1 MAALDNTRIATGS
14 YGLVGRIGVFFASV
28 ANAVVDWNEARVTR
42 NSLNK
47 LSDREL
53 SDIGLFRGDIDEIAK
68 R

>member
-14 YGLVGRIGVFFASV
+14 YGLFGRIGVFFASV